1 MEHPV
6 ERKRSPSRALII
18 FLLSLWMQRRER
30 SEATQKGW
38 GVHDLSYPD
47 RPRLGMIIDA
57 FLRSV
62 RRSRSDWYRAPSRQV
77 GEESEILL
85 SARCSS
91 SLPRLALLLRLQ
103 ALSVGDEAKAQESRD
118 LLLLKVDT
126 LYFCYFVDP
135 LPSPDGIEEKRPIPI
150 MKRKECWKFTGW
162 LSQTT
167 DKCLFSG
174 LLSFGIRLLTFHADV
189 LSICPYVRAQI
200 SRRGC
205 TEKMLWSLRTSK
217 CVKP

>member
-1 MEHPV
+1 MEHPE

-30 SEATQKGW
+30 SMATQKGW

-57 FLRSV
+57 LLRSV
-62 RRSRSDWYRAPSRQV
+62 RRSRSDWYRAPSRQA

-126 LYFCYFVDP
+126 SYFCFSWIPCHPMASRKKKANFGY
-135 LPSPDGIEEKRPIPI
+135 ETKRMLKIH
-150 MKRKECWKFTGW
+150 
-162 LSQTT
+162 
-167 DKCLFSG
+167 
-174 LLSFGIRLLTFHADV
+174 RLAFADN
-189 LSICPYVRAQI
+189 
-200 SRRGC
+200 
-205 TEKMLWSLRTSK
+205 W
-217 CVKP
+217 